1 MDNQP
6 KFTSAI
12 SGLQFDTKNKISGNT
27 IRLPLLNLIKKEHPN
42 FDATQSIADSELLL
56 YRTKYISN
64 FLESEVDELT
74 LLHKSALQSISND
87 KSIVNKLQ
95 EGEEINNLTYGQ
107 KIADKVAA
115 FGGSWTFIIFFFVFI
130 LIWIAF
136 NVIVLINRSFD
147 PYPFIL
153 LNLILSCLA
162 ALQAPVIMMSQNRQE
177 EKDRDRA
184 KKDYMV
190 NLKSELEIR
199 ILDEKLD
206 HLIMHQQQELI
217 ELQKVQIEMMND
229 ILHKIK

>member
-6 KFTSAI
+6 TFTSAI

-130 LIWIAF
+130 LIWIALNGLVF
-136 NVIVLINRSFD
+136 RLIF
-147 PYPFIL
+147 
-153 LNLILSCLA
+153 
-162 ALQAPVIMMSQNRQE
+162 
-177 EKDRDRA
+177 
-184 KKDYMV
+184 
-190 NLKSELEIR
+190 
-199 ILDEKLD
+199 
-206 HLIMHQQQELI
+206 
-217 ELQKVQIEMMND
+217 
-229 ILHKIK
+229 